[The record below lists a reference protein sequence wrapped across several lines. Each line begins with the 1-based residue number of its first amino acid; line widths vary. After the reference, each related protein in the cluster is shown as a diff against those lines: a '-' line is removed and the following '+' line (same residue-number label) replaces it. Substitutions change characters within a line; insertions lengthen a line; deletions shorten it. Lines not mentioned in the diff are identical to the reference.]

1 SEEKL
6 DDLIESLRPARM
18 PPFVSMTLPQ
28 DEDARGGNRRTQVEA
43 LESYQT
49 PPRGQ
54 AMRKPVETTVYHH
67 VRSHQQT
74 MESRNGVG
82 RSKAGD
88 WRRYQRVLLPPIRD
102 LHKLEVYEEHGGY
115 SALRDVL
122 TGGTWDQKSVINE
135 VKESGLRGRG

>member
-1 SEEKL
+1 
-6 DDLIESLRPARM
+6 
-18 PPFVSMTLPQ
+18 
-28 DEDARGGNRRTQVEA
+28 
-43 LESYQT
+43 
-49 PPRGQ
+49 
-54 AMRKPVETTVYHH
+54 
-67 VRSHQQT
+67 

-135 VKESGLRGRG
+135 VKESGLRGRGGAGVVTSQKLSIMPPDDHGVTRYLHCNRYRDELGT